1 MGDPGRW
8 GVPVR
13 RGLPTHFVA
22 LAVLVLAIA
31 AAGALLARASLGGVA
46 RSVDALFAPLGGAA
60 GQPSSGPQALGA
72 PHGDG
77 LPTPIVLGYYEGGAG
92 GAGYQSLVQDA
103 HLLSGIVPDW
113 YTVWANGSITGQPDE
128 RVLAYARRHDLWVF
142 ALVQQN
148 QFGGA
153 VLGPLLESPLASRR
167 AMESM
172 LALCETEGYDGVNL
186 DFEGIPPKDRR
197 AYTSF
202 VAQLSAL
209 FHSYGYYVTLSVPA
223 ETQDEPQN
231 SWTGAYDYRALGR
244 AADLVMVMAYDQ
256 HYAGGSAGP
265 IASTAWVQ
273 QVANF
278 AARTIPP
285 ARVVLGI
292 PLYGYDWGGSSTAQG
307 LSFAAFRQIALQHGV
322 QPTVQDLVYWQ
333 DGVRHIAYYEGLA
346 DFESKVRLAS
356 SYGLR
361 GVVLWRLG
369 LEDPSI
375 WNYLSGP

>member
-1 MGDPGRW
+1 M
-8 GVPVR
+8 R
-13 RGLPTHFVA
+13 RGLIQDIFA
-22 LAVLVLAIA
+22 LAVLIGAIV
-31 AAGALLARASLGGVA
+31 AAGALFDHAFLGRVA
-46 RSVDALFAPLGGAA
+46 RGVDALFAPLRSGGA
-60 GQPSSGPQALGA
+60 SQAPIVLGA

-77 LPTPIVLGYYEGGAG
+77 LPTPLVLGYYEGGAN
-92 GAGYQSLVQDA
+92 GAGYSTLVEDA

-113 YTVWANGSITGQPDE
+113 YTIWANGSITGQPDE
-128 RVLAYARRHDLWVF
+128 RVLAYARSHSLWVF

-148 QFGGA
+148 QYGGQ

-167 AMESM
+167 AMESL
-172 LALCETEGYDGVNL
+172 LALCEAEGFDGINL
-186 DFEGIPPKDRR
+186 DFEGVPPRDRQ

-202 VAQLSAL
+202 VGQLADL
-209 FHSYGYYVTLSVPA
+209 LHRYGYFLTLSVPA
-223 ETQDEPQN
+223 ETQDEPGN
-231 SWTGAYDYRALGR
+231 SWTGAYDYKALGR
-244 AADLVMVMAYDQ
+244 EADLVMVMAYDQ

-265 IASTAWVQ
+265 IDSTAWVQ
-273 QVANF
+273 QVANY

-307 LSFAAFRQIALQHGV
+307 LSFAAFRQLALQHGES
-322 QPTVQDLVYWQ
+322 PSVQDLVYWQ
-333 DGVRHIAYYEGLA
+333 DGVRHIAYYAGLS

-361 GVVLWRLG
+361 GIVLWRLG

-375 WNYLSGP
+375 WSYLTGP